1 MVGLYHDRYFETE
14 HKQCE
19 MEVYQA
25 SGKLTYTSRP
35 SGSSNGSQVD
45 TTLYAI
51 SSASVEELPVPAVD
65 ENVGGSSSPG
75 RPVGKSKEKG
85 KFL

>member
-1 MVGLYHDRYFETE
+1 MVGLNYNRDFEAE
-14 HKQCE
+14 QNKCE
-19 MEVYQA
+19 MEIFKT
-25 SGKLTYTSRP
+25 SEKLTYTSRP

-75 RPVGKSKEKG
+75 RPVGRSKEKG